1 MPRSPSPRLAP
12 PLLALA
18 LALAGTSG
26 CLRLGGGS
34 PGDPA
39 PELRLPREVVPLRYR
54 LELSVAPEADRFAG
68 VLDLDVELAHPLS
81 RIWLHARELSVRE
94 AWVEAGGART
104 PATLA
109 QVTPEG
115 VARLVPEKPLPA
127 GPATLHVAWDA
138 PWNERLA
145 GLYRVRQ
152 DGDAYAFTHLEPI
165 DARRVFPGLDD
176 PSFKAP
182 FEVSLVVPDALVAV
196 SNGPAVHAEPAGAG
210 LKRVRFAPTDPLPTY
225 LLFAAVGPFEVSTPE
240 PLPANEIR
248 GRTLPL
254 RGLSPRGTGQR
265 HARALAIAREVVPWL
280 ERWFDVPY
288 PYAKLDQVVAP
299 DMRGSG
305 MENAGAV
312 LYSDAALSFEP
323 GRSPPEEEVAVA
335 GLVAHELAHQWFGDL
350 VTLAWWDDVWLNE
363 SFATFMTWKA
373 LEALRPA
380 AGARERAAE
389 RVDEI
394 MAKDALASAR
404 AVRQP
409 LRRMADVG
417 NQFDRL
423 SYWKGGAVLRGFERW
438 IGPDRFREGVRAHLR
453 DRAHGTATTDD
464 LLGALS
470 RAAGRDVGRPMKTL
484 LDQPG
489 IPLVTTRIAC
499 DGGRPRIE
507 VEVSRWRPVGSRAQG
522 GAWDVPVCARF
533 EAAGEVGEAC
543 ALVEHGHGTLALRAC
558 PRWVMPAAGGAGY
571 QRWWMPAADL
581 TRLRDAGFAHLE
593 PAERLSYAQ
602 AVSAAARAG
611 ALPYG
616 EALTALQPL
625 VRDGSRRVALAPAG
639 LLEELVRDLVPEE
652 GRPRARRAAA
662 ELFRPRLRE
671 VGLEPAPGED
681 AERAAL
687 RRGLA
692 EALVLVA
699 RDPETTR
706 VLAALGRA
714 YAGGDGRFHPEA
726 VAPELA
732 EVALSAAVMESDTL
746 FAEALAERL
755 ATVSAADLRGRVL
768 DALGA
773 ARTTPTSLQVLK
785 LVGDPRLRVGERAR
799 TLFEQARWPET
810 RDAAWRALE
819 ARWTVLAAQLPAGQA
834 ARLPSLAGALC
845 ERSRLEPVRR
855 FLERR
860 VDEVPGAR
868 READEGLERL
878 ELCAA
883 LRDAQ
888 GASAAAWVERR

>member
-1 MPRSPSPRLAP
+1 VRRSANPRPAA

-18 LALAGTSG
+18 LALAAGSG
-26 CLRLGGGS
+26 CLGLGAPS
-34 PGDPA
+34 PADPP
-39 PELRLPREVVPLRYR
+39 PELKLSREVVPLRYR
-54 LELSVAPEADRFAG
+54 LELTVAPEADRFAG
-68 VLDLDVELAHPLS
+68 VVDVHVQLAQPLS
-81 RIWLHARELSVRE
+81 RVWLHARDLTVRE
-94 AWVEAGGART
+94 AWVEAGGARI

-115 VARLVPEKPLPA
+115 VARLVPARPLPA
-127 GPATLHVAWDA
+127 GAATLHVAWDA

-165 DARRVFPGLDD
+165 DARRVFPGLDE

-182 FEVSLVVPDALVAV
+182 FEVTLVVPEGLVAA
-196 SNGPAVHAEPAGAG
+196 SNAPAVQAEPAGPG
-210 LKRVRFAPTDPLPTY
+210 LKRVRFAPTEPLPTY
-225 LLFAAVGPFEVSTPE
+225 LVFAAVGPFDVAAPE
-240 PLPANEIR
+240 PLPPNELR
-248 GRTLPL
+248 GRPLPL
-254 RGLSPRGTGQR
+254 RGLSPRGAGPR
-265 HARALAIAREVVPWL
+265 HARALTVARELVPWL
-280 ERWFDVPY
+280 ERWFGMPF

-299 DMRGSG
+299 DMRSNG

-312 LYSDAALSFEP
+312 LYSDAALSYEP
-323 GRSPPEEEVAVA
+323 GWAPPEREVAVA

-380 AGARERAAE
+380 TGARERAAE
-389 RVDEI
+389 RADEI
-394 MAKDALASAR
+394 MAEDALASAR

-417 NQFDRL
+417 GQFDRL
-423 SYWKGGAVLRGFERW
+423 SYWKGSAVLRGFERW
-438 IGPDRFREGVRAHLR
+438 MGPDRFREGVRAYLR

-464 LLGALS
+464 LLAALS
-470 RAAGRDVGRPMKTL
+470 RAAGRDVGRPMRTF

-489 IPLVTTRIAC
+489 VPLASARIAC
-499 DGGRPRIE
+499 DGGRPRLE
-507 VEVSRWRPVGSRAQG
+507 VEVGRWRPVGSRAQG
-522 GAWDVPVCARF
+522 GAWDVPLCARF
-533 EAAGEVGEAC
+533 EAGGELGEAC
-543 ALVEHGHGTLALRAC
+543 ALVERGSGTLALPAC
-558 PRWVMPAAGGAGY
+558 PRWVMPAAGADGY
-571 QRWWMPAADL
+571 LRWWMPPADL
-581 TRLRDAGFAHLE
+581 ARLRDAGFAHLE
-593 PAERLSYAQ
+593 AAERLSYAQ
-602 AVSAAARAG
+602 AFAAAARAG

-616 EALTALQPL
+616 EALSALQPL
-625 VRDGSRRVALAPAG
+625 VRDGSRRVALAPVG
-639 LLEELVRDLVPEE
+639 LLEELVRDLASEE
-652 GRPRARRAAA
+652 ARPRARRAAA
-662 ELFRPRLRE
+662 ELYRPRLRE
-671 VGLEPAPGED
+671 VGLEPAAGED

-687 RRGLA
+687 RRGLV

-699 RDPETTR
+699 RDPETAR

-732 EVALSAAVMESDTL
+732 GVALSAAVMESDAV
-746 FAEALAERL
+746 FAEALADRL
-755 ATVSAADLRGRVL
+755 ATVAAADLRARVL
-768 DALGA
+768 EALGA
-773 ARTTPTSLQVLK
+773 ARSTSTSLQVLK
-785 LVGDPRLRVGERAR
+785 LAGDPRLRVGERAR

-810 RDAAWRALE
+810 REAAWRAVE
-819 ARWTVLAAQLPAGQA
+819 ARWALLAAQLPAGQA
-834 ARLPSLAGALC
+834 ARLPSVAAGLC
-845 ERSRLEPVRR
+845 DRARLEPVRR
-855 FLERR
+855 FLDKR

-868 READEGLERL
+868 READQALERI